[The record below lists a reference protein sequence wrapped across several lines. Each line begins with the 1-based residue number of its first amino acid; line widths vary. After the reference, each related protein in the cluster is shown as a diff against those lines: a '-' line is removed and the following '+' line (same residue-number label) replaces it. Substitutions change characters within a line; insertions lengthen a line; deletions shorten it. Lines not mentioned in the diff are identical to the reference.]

1 MTRAT
6 ILFSLTL
13 TAGLLFL
20 SQGPAAAQTPKGAAP
35 RPAFSK
41 ANMDYVVR
49 KAAMMGNLSRP
60 AATSVRRELQSMRVS
75 KYASSR
81 RRFAG
86 ITAACNEMMRTY
98 YRADRTNRSPLEL
111 MSADLSN
118 KVLRTTIRQAARGKH
133 AVKLDPKLPRHRQA
147 AAIRF
152 AVGIGALTGMLHQ
165 LGD

>member
-49 KAAMMGNLSRP
+49 KAAMMGNLARP
-60 AATSVRRELQSMRVS
+60 PVASVRRELQSMRLS

-81 RRFAG
+81 RRYAG
-86 ITAACNEMMRTY
+86 IKAACNEMMRTY
-98 YRADRTNRSPLEL
+98 YRADRTNRSPLEV
-111 MSADLSN
+111 MGTDLGK

-133 AVKLDPKLPRHRQA
+133 AVMLDPNRAGDRQA
-147 AAIRF
+147 ATIRF
-152 AVGIGALTGMLHQ
+152 AVGIGAMGAMLHQ

>member
-6 ILFSLTL
+6 TLSLKL

-20 SQGPAAAQTPKGAAP
+20 LPGPAAAQTPKV

-60 AATSVRRELQSMRVS
+60 AATSVRRELQAMRLS
-75 KYASSR
+75 THASR
-81 RRFAG
+81 RRRYAG
-86 ITAACNEMMRTY
+86 IKAACNEMMRTY
-98 YRADRTNRSPLEL
+98 YRADRANRSPLDL
-111 MSADLSN
+111 MGADLSN
-118 KVLRTTIRQAARGKH
+118 KVVRSTVRQAAHGKY
-133 AVKLDPKLPRHRQA
+133 AVKLDPKLSRDRQA
-147 AAIRF
+147 ATMRF
-152 AVGIGALTGMLHQ
+152 AVGIGAMGAMLHQ